1 MAEVIKGLDVVISV
15 KGKVVAGQRNASLEM
30 SAETMDTTTKLSGG
44 WAEKIAGLK
53 SWTTSLD
60 GAYIKENTDGLI
72 ALETAF
78 FNGEAVDLAF
88 VKPTEASSGTYEY
101 GYSGKAII
109 TSMNAEAGQ
118 DDIVSYSIS
127 FDGTGA
133 LTPLKGKTAGTTGA
147 GDVQRVVVK
156 TK

>member
-15 KGKVVAGQRNASLEM
+15 GGKVVAGQRNASLEM

-60 GAYIKENTDGLI
+60 GVYVKDGVGLD

-78 FNGEAVDLAF
+78 FDGEAVDVSF
-88 VKPTEASSGTYEY
+88 VKPTTASSVSYEF
-101 GYSGKAII
+101 GYKGKAII

-118 DDIVSYSIS
+118 DDVVSYSIS

-133 LTPLKGKTAGTTGA
+133 LTPLKGKTAGSTGN
-147 GDVQRVVVK
+147 GDVQGLAAK